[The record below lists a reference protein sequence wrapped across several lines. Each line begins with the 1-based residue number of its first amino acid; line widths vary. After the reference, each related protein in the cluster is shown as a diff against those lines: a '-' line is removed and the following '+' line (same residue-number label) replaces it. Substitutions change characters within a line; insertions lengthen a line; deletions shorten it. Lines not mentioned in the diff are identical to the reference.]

1 MDDALIRQYYAS
13 FNERRIADAAALFST
28 DATVDHPPF
37 TGALR
42 GGHAY
47 EQSVDTWLRAFPDAR
62 LSVEH
67 IEWRSDTICEVDLVA
82 TGTHRDVLNLG
93 AYGTLKP
100 SGVKAVLRM
109 RERLDIQSGQITYS
123 SLSFDLNDLFY
134 QLARVDYSRLVEH
147 LDRIQQLRDD
157 LLCTGDDADHRRR
170 LTEEVGRELDAARLV
185 IRPWYRR

>member
-37 TGALR
+37 TGAL
-42 GGHAY
+42 GGGDAY
-47 EQSVDTWLRAFPDAR
+47 KQFVDTWLRAFPDAR

-67 IEWRSDTICEVDLVA
+67 VERRGETTCEVDLIA

-93 AYGTLKP
+93 AYGTLKA

-109 RERLDIQSGQITYS
+109 RERLEVQGGTITYS

-134 QLARVDYSRLVEH
+134 QLARVDYSRLLEH

-157 LLCTGDDADHRRR
+157 LLRTGDDADHRRR
-170 LTEEVGRELDAARLV
+170 LAEEVGRELDAARLV

>member
-1 MDDALIRQYYAS
+1 MDVAGQDGGAVSVTLI
-13 FNERRIADAAALFST
+13 
-28 DATVDHPPF
+28 
-37 TGALR
+37 
-42 GGHAY
+42 
-47 EQSVDTWLRAFPDAR
+47 EQL
-62 LSVEH
+62 
-67 IEWRSDTICEVDLVA
+67 SDTTCEVDLVA

-100 SGVKAVLRM
+100 SGVKAILRM
-109 RERLDIQSGQITYS
+109 RERLDVQSGQITYS

>member
-1 MDDALIRQYYAS
+1 MSDALIRQYYAS
-13 FNERRIADAAALFST
+13 FNERRIADAAALFSR

-42 GGHAY
+42 GGDAY
-47 EQSVDTWLRAFPDAR
+47 EQFADTWLRAFPDAR

-67 IEWRSDTICEVDLVA
+67 VRQRGDTTCEVDLVA
-82 TGTHRDVLNLG
+82 IGTHRDVLNLG

-100 SGVKAVLRM
+100 NGVKAVLRM
-109 RERLDIQSGQITYS
+109 RELLEVQSGKITYS

-147 LDRIQQLRDD
+147 LDQIHQLRDD
-157 LLCTGDDADHRRR
+157 LLRTDDDADRRRR